1 MWWERWIPKL
11 YLTKSNICGVEC
23 IYSETGISFNYAV
36 LNIKKN
42 KVEVSVQGTTTDAK
56 EILTLAKK
64 LSAVVSLAIVGK
76 GVITK
81 KIIFKS
87 NPRVIEIQD
96 DLEKLLEF
104 CQDYGYRYN
113 EADLY
118 NFKSY
123 AWQQYNKYSQGKNAK
138 NMWDEDTRRL
148 AGRF

>member
-1 MWWERWIPKL
+1 M
-11 YLTKSNICGVEC
+11 
-23 IYSETGISFNYAV
+23 
-36 LNIKKN
+36 
-42 KVEVSVQGTTTDAK
+42 AK
-56 EILTLAKK
+56 IA
-64 LSAVVSLAIVGK
+64 
-76 GVITK
+76 
-81 KIIFKS
+81 FKS
-87 NPRVIEIQD
+87 NPRVIELQD

-138 NMWDEDTRRL
+138 NMWDEDARRF

>member
-1 MWWERWIPKL
+1 M
-11 YLTKSNICGVEC
+11 
-23 IYSETGISFNYAV
+23 
-36 LNIKKN
+36 
-42 KVEVSVQGTTTDAK
+42 AK
-56 EILTLAKK
+56 
-64 LSAVVSLAIVGK
+64 
-76 GVITK
+76 ITY
-81 KIIFKS
+81 KS

-138 NMWDEDTRRL
+138 SMWDEDTRRL
-148 AGRF
+148 AGYRA

>member
-1 MWWERWIPKL
+1 M
-11 YLTKSNICGVEC
+11 
-23 IYSETGISFNYAV
+23 
-36 LNIKKN
+36 
-42 KVEVSVQGTTTDAK
+42 AK
-56 EILTLAKK
+56 
-64 LSAVVSLAIVGK
+64 
-76 GVITK
+76 IT
-81 KIIFKS
+81 IKS

-138 NMWDEDTRRL
+138 SMWDEDARRF

>member
-1 MWWERWIPKL
+1 M
-11 YLTKSNICGVEC
+11 
-23 IYSETGISFNYAV
+23 
-36 LNIKKN
+36 
-42 KVEVSVQGTTTDAK
+42 AK
-56 EILTLAKK
+56 
-64 LSAVVSLAIVGK
+64 
-76 GVITK
+76 IT
-81 KIIFKS
+81 IKS

-118 NFKSY
+118 KFKSY

-138 NMWDEDTRRL
+138 NMWDEDTRRF

>member
-1 MWWERWIPKL
+1 M
-11 YLTKSNICGVEC
+11 
-23 IYSETGISFNYAV
+23 
-36 LNIKKN
+36 
-42 KVEVSVQGTTTDAK
+42 AK
-56 EILTLAKK
+56 
-64 LSAVVSLAIVGK
+64 
-76 GVITK
+76 IT
-81 KIIFKS
+81 IKS

-123 AWQQYNKYSQGKNAK
+123 AWQQFNKYSQGKNAK
-138 NMWDEDTRRL
+138 NMWDEDARRF